1 MNIVVLN
8 GSPRPHGNTAFL
20 VDAFRE
26 GAQEAGHTVTVLPVA
41 SMKIAGCLG
50 CEYCHGRG
58 QGKCIQKDD
67 HPQVI
72 AALGQAELLVL
83 ASPLYFFEAS
93 AQLLA
98 AIQRMHATGMPRTIR
113 DSALLLSSG
122 SPGVYAAVE
131 TWYKNVFIDYLGC
144 RNRGIFTAA
153 GSQNKTEKMR
163 QKLYDFGRNL

>member
-1 MNIVVLN
+1 
-8 GSPRPHGNTAFL
+8 
-20 VDAFRE
+20 
-26 GAQEAGHTVTVLPVA
+26 
-41 SMKIAGCLG
+41 
-50 CEYCHGRG
+50 
-58 QGKCIQKDD
+58 
-67 HPQVI
+67 
-72 AALGQAELLVL
+72 
-83 ASPLYFFEAS
+83 
-93 AQLLA
+93 
-98 AIQRMHATGMPRTIR
+98 MPRTIR